1 MSVGI
6 RTIEDLDIAGRRVF
20 MRVDFNVPLT
30 DDGGVA
36 DDTRI
41 QAALPTIRYA
51 MEQGARLILASHLG
65 RPKGKPDPSFSLLPV
80 AERLAQLLDVEVL
93 LTDEPGGDGAR
104 KLARELRD
112 DQVLLLENL
121 RFHPGETSNDEIFAR
136 QLAGLAEIYVNDAFG
151 AAHRAHASVAAVPA
165 MIPQRGA
172 GYLVQRELQHLGSL
186 LEAPQAPF
194 VAVLGGAK
202 VSDKIGVVDNLLS
215 RVDKILIGGAMA
227 YTFLAARGV
236 KLGNS
241 RVEVDR
247 VDQARRTL
255 MKAEDRRVEIVLPR
269 DHVVVTEVR
278 ADAESRV
285 CSGTDFPDDGIAVDI
300 GPETRNRYKSI
311 LSDARTV
318 VWNGPMGIFE
328 MAPFAVGTDAVA
340 QAIAHSSATSVVGGG
355 DSVAALRK
363 SGFLPFITHVST
375 GGGASLQFL
384 EGGEM
389 PGIESLTTRQF
400 TEL

>member
-194 VAVLGGAK
+194 IAVLGGAK
-202 VSDKIGVVDNLLS
+202 VSDKIGVVD
-215 RVDKILIGGAMA
+215 
-227 YTFLAARGV
+227 
-236 KLGNS
+236 
-241 RVEVDR
+241 
-247 VDQARRTL
+247 
-255 MKAEDRRVEIVLPR
+255 
-269 DHVVVTEVR
+269 
-278 ADAESRV
+278 
-285 CSGTDFPDDGIAVDI
+285 
-300 GPETRNRYKSI
+300 
-311 LSDARTV
+311 
-318 VWNGPMGIFE
+318 
-328 MAPFAVGTDAVA
+328 
-340 QAIAHSSATSVVGGG
+340 
-355 DSVAALRK
+355 
-363 SGFLPFITHVST
+363 
-375 GGGASLQFL
+375 
-384 EGGEM
+384 
-389 PGIESLTTRQF
+389 
-400 TEL
+400 